1 MNNWIEL
8 KENNKYEIN
17 ECGIVRNKKTKKSLK
32 YWKTTIGYNTVCLF
46 KNGIRKTYYVHRL
59 IANNF
64 IENPKK
70 YNEVNH
76 IDGNKENNSISNLE
90 WCTHQHNM
98 REAHNNG
105 LIRETYGKD
114 NPISKK
120 VKQTIIKTGEIII
133 WDSMMDAQREMG
145 YSTGSIC
152 DACKGNL
159 KTAYKSK
166 WEYV

>member
-8 KENNKYEIN
+8 KENDKYEIN
-17 ECGIVRNKKTKKSLK
+17 ECGIVRNKKTKRPLK
-32 YWKTTIGYNTVCLF
+32 YWKTTIGYYTVCLF
-46 KNGIRKTYYVHRL
+46 RNGNQKTYYIHRL

-64 IENPKK
+64 IKNPNN

-76 IDGNKENNSISNLE
+76 IDGNKQNNSINNLE
-90 WCTHQHNM
+90 WCTHKHNM
-98 REAHNNG
+98 QEAHDNG
-105 LIRETYGKD
+105 LVKETYGKD

-120 VKQTIIKTGEIII
+120 VKQTIIKTGETII
-133 WDSMMDAQREMG
+133 WDSMMDAKRKMG
-145 YSTGSIC
+145 YSTGSIS
-152 DACKGNL
+152 DACQGNL